1 MYVFSWDTI
10 FFQVIYEKKRY
21 FALAAILII
30 LLFMTADITFPY
42 GTNFILAIMRTLVTL
57 LAGYSLICGIILCN
71 IELNG
76 LTSTKKDLIFLAKSN
91 ETLIKN
97 KDL

>member
-1 MYVFSWDTI
+1 MVI
-10 FFQVIYEKKRY
+10 AILFQVTYEKKRY
-21 FALAAILII
+21 FALAAILMI
-30 LLFMTADITFPY
+30 LLFITADMTLPY
-42 GTNFILAIMRTLVTL
+42 GINFILAILRTFITL

-76 LTSTKKDLIFLAKSN
+76 LTSTKKDLIFLARSN
-91 ETLIKN
+91 QTLIKN